1 VARLDRPDS
10 WAAPTRGVGPCANRQ
25 AYSPMGAHQTNLM
38 VHLLLLGT
46 LWWWRNRLAVGLR
59 WGRRMDRPEEPDA
72 WICLSIAV
80 GGLDGWT
87 CSSIYRGVASAWR
100 WSPGV
105 VLPIVLS
112 FGVVLSY
119 V

>member
-1 VARLDRPDS
+1 VVAKS
-10 WAAPTRGVGPCANRQ
+10 
-25 AYSPMGAHQTNLM
+25 
-38 VHLLLLGT
+38 LGGWT
-46 LWWWRNRLAVGLR
+46 ALGH
-59 WGRRMDRPEEPDA
+59 RMDRPEEPNA
-72 WICLSIAV
+72 WVCPSIAV

-87 CSSIYRGVASAWR
+87 CSSIYIEEWPALGVR
-100 WSPGV
+100 SPGV